1 MVRGT
6 EILMDHQQKQILLAE
21 HRIDRHCNR
30 RTKSG
35 LKDVLLVSSLLL
47 NLLLSIMFW
56 PFPINRSSH
65 QVNHRDAGIE
75 QGVRDNNSQVLTW
88 SRHAAE
94 ETEATAAYDCS
105 GHGYVFVDTVNIG
118 ADDGGKTFNCE
129 CNDCYTGPDCSQMV
143 ADCAANVDSGD
154 PLFLEPF
161 WIRNAEASATVFP
174 GWYRMSYKIQDS
186 GTIQILSPEL
196 ETQIR
201 GIHALVG
208 NAVTEGRYIVIGT
221 GSKQLINAA
230 VYSLSPRRQD
240 AQLPAHVVAV
250 PPHYGTYR
258 TQTEMFDSADY
269 SWEGDARAWVKRSKS
284 LNSTRFVEI
293 VASPNNPSGSLQ
305 EGVLEGR
312 NVRTVYDHAYY
323 WPHFTAINEPVNED
337 VMLFTLSKLT
347 GHAGS
352 RLGWA
357 IVKDFNVYQ
366 KMTEYI
372 FGNTLGVSHDSQ
384 LRATT
389 LLKTVIAGY
398 QGKLKEGKGDESRNQ
413 TLLFHYAYDVMRGR
427 WQRLEKIFSGSQRFS
442 LEYLTSNYCSF
453 FRTVTGPSPAYAWV
467 KCEREEDE
475 DCTAVMKSGGIV
487 GRRGEEFEGDKRY
500 VRLSLIRRDDNFALL
515 ERRLQALVSYRNFTV
530 SSTTT

>member
-1 MVRGT
+1 
-6 EILMDHQQKQILLAE
+6 MDDQQKQLLLNSDTD
-21 HRIDRHCNR
+21 HLIDRYYDGR
-30 RTKSG
+30 LRSR

-47 NLLLSIMFW
+47 NLLFLT
-56 PFPINRSSH
+56 RSFSH
-65 QVNHRDAGIE
+65 QAAHRDAGI
-75 QGVRDNNSQVLTW
+75 VDCVSDNNLQALAW

-94 ETEATAAYDCS
+94 EAEAAAAYHCS
-105 GHGYVFVDTVNIG
+105 GHGFVFVDSVNI
-118 ADDGGKTFNCE
+118 ATDDGEKTFNCE

-143 ADCAANVDSGD
+143 ADCVADVDSGD

-161 WIRNAEASATVFP
+161 WIGNAKASATVVP
-174 GWYRMSYKIQDS
+174 GWYRMGY
-186 GTIQILSPEL
+186 GFTTPTSPEL

-221 GSKQLINAA
+221 GSTQLINAA
-230 VYSLSPRRQD
+230 VYSLSPRHQD
-240 AQLPAHVVAV
+240 AHPAQVAAAV
-250 PPHYGTYR
+250 PYYGPYR
-258 TQTEMFDSADY
+258 TQTQIFDSVDSIWA
-269 SWEGDARAWVKRSKS
+269 GDARTWAQSSKA
-284 LNSTRFVEI
+284 LNSTTRFVEI
-293 VASPNNPSGSLQ
+293 VASPNNPNGLFQ
-305 EGVLEGR
+305 EGVLEGQ

-323 WPHFTAINEPVNED
+323 WPHFTAITEPANEE
-337 VMLFTLSKLT
+337 VMLFTLSKVT

-357 IVKDFNVYQ
+357 IVKDFDVYR
-366 KMTEYI
+366 KMAEYV
-372 FGNTLGVSHDSQ
+372 FENTIGVSHDTQ

-398 QGKLKEGKGDESRNQ
+398 QQKLKERKADESRNQ

-427 WQRLEKIFSGSQRFS
+427 WQRLEKIFSGTQRFS
-442 LEYLTSNYCSF
+442 LQNLNSNYCSF

-475 DCTAVMKSGGIV
+475 DCTAVMKGGGIV
-487 GRRGEEFEGDKRY
+487 GLAGQEFGGEKRY
-500 VRLSLIRRDDNFALL
+500 VRLSLIKREDNFALL
-515 ERRLQALVSYRNFTV
+515 ELRLQALVSDRNFTV